1 MSKKATSTTPGGPQ
15 TFDAIYPGVTQA
27 VTYDG
32 STQTTNAVGA
42 HTTVVQVTCTT
53 AAFVA
58 IAPNPTASSTNGAYV
73 PANTPV
79 KFGINPGDKV
89 AAIKVASGGTMYVTE
104 GA

>member
-1 MSKKATSTTPGGPQ
+1 MSKKATSTTPAGAQ
-15 TFDAIYPGVTQA
+15 TFDAIFPGTTQA

-32 STQTTNAVGA
+32 STQTTNAVGTT
-42 HTTVVQVTCTT
+42 TTVIQVTCTT

-58 IAPNPTASSTNGAYV
+58 VGTNPTASPTNGAYV